1 MIFPGRKVALLT
13 QARFGLVLSLVAA
26 ALLRFWALPQGIPF
40 GVQVDE
46 PEVLLRAV
54 RMMKTGDFNPHFFDY
69 PTLYMYLQALVAVGR
84 FLFGAMRGEWA
95 GLAQAPPEAFY
106 LWARAVT
113 ATLGTATVWV
123 IYHTGLRWGRR
134 VALLSAVM
142 FAVMPLHVRESH
154 FVLTDVPVTFFVM
167 VTLLLSLRA
176 HERSTLTA
184 FAFAGA
190 AAGLAGATKY
200 TGVLALFLP
209 LLTCALTPAIRPSRV
224 AAAVI
229 VVISMVGAFLV
240 AAPYSL
246 LDLPTFLNQ
255 FARLSGEYRAALGAP
270 EPIWIIYLKHLRNA
284 YGYPGSAIVV
294 AGLAVGAWK
303 TATGP
308 DRFKWALLTLFPVL
322 YFRFISNQHI
332 FYGRYLLPLLPFLS
346 LLGAAAVVAIVDV
359 MRHARLPQAAKNVA
373 TVLLALI
380 AIAPPSY
387 TSIGF
392 NANAAKVWTTEQAY
406 DWILREIPPGSRVTM
421 ESRQILL
428 PASYKAT
435 YLAQL
440 RLHPFEHY
448 VADGVDYL
456 IASSQCYGPY
466 LDPQNGGPGRFPI
479 EYAEYMHIFNQTQ
492 ELARFTPS
500 DEHPGPEVRI
510 LKIVRASP

>member
-1 MIFPGRKVALLT
+1 MIVRGREVALLT
-13 QARFGLVLSLVAA
+13 QARVGLALSLTAA

-54 RMMKTGDFNPHFFDY
+54 RMMKTGDLNPHFFDY
-69 PTLYMYLQALVAVGR
+69 PSLYMYVQALVAMVR
-84 FLFGAMRGEWA
+84 FLFGAMQGEWA
-95 GLAQAPPEAFY
+95 GLTQAPPEAFY

-123 IYHTGLRWGRR
+123 IYHAGLRWGRR
-134 VALLSAVM
+134 VALLAAVM

-176 HERSTLTA
+176 HERSTLVA
-184 FAFAGA
+184 FALAGA

-200 TGVLALFLP
+200 NGVLVLFIP
-209 LLTCALTPAIRPSRV
+209 LLACAMTPAVRPSRV
-224 AAAVI
+224 AAAA
-229 VVISMVGAFLV
+229 VVVVSMVIAFLV
-240 AAPYSL
+240 AAPYTL

-255 FARLSGEYRAALGAP
+255 FARLSGEYRATLALA

-284 YGYPGSAIVV
+284 YGYLGIAIVA
-294 AGLAVGAWK
+294 AGLVIGAWRI
-303 TATGP
+303 AIGP
-308 DRFKWALLTLFPVL
+308 HRLKWAMVTLFPLL
-322 YFRFISNQHI
+322 YFRFISQQHI

-346 LLGAAAVVAIVDV
+346 LLGAVAVVAIVDF
-359 MRHARLPQAAKNVA
+359 MRHARLPQGAKNSV
-373 TVLLALI
+373 TVLLTLI

-387 TSIGF
+387 TSISF

-406 DWILREIPPGSRVTM
+406 DWIIREIPAGSKVTM

-428 PASYKAT
+428 PITYKAT
-435 YLAQL
+435 YLGQL
-440 RLHPFEHY
+440 RLHPFEQY
-448 VADGVDYL
+448 VSEGVEYL
-456 IASSQCYGPY
+456 IASSQCYGLY
-466 LDPQNGGPGRFPI
+466 LDPQNGGPANYPV
-479 EYAEYMHIFNQTQ
+479 EYADYMRIFSQTQ
-492 ELARFTPS
+492 ELIRFTPS

>member
-1 MIFPGRKVALLT
+1 MIFRGRVAALSN
-13 QARFGLVLSLVAA
+13 QARFGLVMSLVLA

-40 GVQVDE
+40 SVQVDE

-69 PTLYMYLQALVAVGR
+69 PTFYMYLQALVAVGR

-106 LWARAVT
+106 LWGRAVT

-123 IYHTGLRWGRR
+123 VYHTGLRWGRR
-134 VALLSAVM
+134 VALLAAVM

-154 FVLTDVPVTFFVM
+154 FVLTDVPVTFLVM
-167 VTLLLSLRA
+167 LTLLLSLRA

-184 FAFAGA
+184 FALAGA

-200 TGVLALFLP
+200 NGVLALFLP
-209 LLTCALTPAIRPSRV
+209 LLACALTPALRPSRI
-224 AAAVI
+224 AAAAIVI
-229 VVISMVGAFLV
+229 VSMVAAFLV
-240 AAPYSL
+240 AAPYTL
-246 LDLPTFLNQ
+246 LDLPAFLNQ
-255 FARLSGEYRAALGAP
+255 FARLSGEYRAALAAP

-284 YGYPGSAIVV
+284 FGYPGSAIVV
-294 AGLAVGAWK
+294 AGLLVGAWK
-303 TATGP
+303 IATGP
-308 DRFKWALLTLFPVL
+308 ERFKWMMATLFPLL

-346 LLGAAAVVAIVDV
+346 LLGAVAVVAIVDF
-359 MRHARLPQAAKNVA
+359 MRHARLPQSAKNAA
-373 TVLLALI
+373 TVVMTLV

-387 TSIGF
+387 TSISF

-406 DWILREIPPGSRVTM
+406 DWIVRQIPPGSTVTM

-428 PASYKAT
+428 PVTYKAT

-440 RLHPFEHY
+440 RLHSFEDY
-448 VADGVDYL
+448 VSGGVEYL

-466 LDPQNGGPGRFPI
+466 LDPVIGGPGRFPV
-479 EYAEYMHIFNQTQ
+479 EYADYMRIFSQTQ
-492 ELARFTPS
+492 ELVRFTPS
-500 DEHPGPEVRI
+500 SDHPGPEVRI
-510 LKIVRASP
+510 LKINRTKP